1 MIEYGVEEVRL
12 DRVDINQSYKS
23 SAREW
28 YNGHSYRA
36 SPKTSIA
43 ALKTSWAPGT

>member
-12 DRVDINQSYKS
+12 DRVDINRSYKS

-28 YNGHSYRA
+28 YNGHSHRA
-36 SPKTSIA
+36 SPKLA
-43 ALKTSWAPGT
+43 QQL